1 MSHLVDDEDEFW
13 RDFIREYLEPK
24 DKGQHEDKMKEVSR
38 EYSYSALKNSNKYD
52 IVYNMSKD
60 RALHIWMYCT
70 ISLLTLL

>member
-24 DKGQHEDKMKEVSR
+24 DKGQHEDKMKEVNKES
-38 EYSYSALKNSNKYD
+38 SYSALKNSNKYD

-60 RALHIWMYCT
+60 GALHIWMNCT